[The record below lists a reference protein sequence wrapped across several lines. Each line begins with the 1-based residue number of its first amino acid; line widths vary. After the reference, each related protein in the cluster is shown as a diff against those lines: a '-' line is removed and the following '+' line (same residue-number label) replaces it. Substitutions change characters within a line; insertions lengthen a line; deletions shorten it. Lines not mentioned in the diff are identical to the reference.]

1 MAEQSLAITTSFAQ
15 QSLWLQ
21 HQIDPGRSAYHVV
34 AGVRLRGA
42 LDVPALTAALNAVAA
57 RHETLRTVFRLD
69 AGVPVQVI
77 GPVPPLTVPVVDVTA
92 QEVDALVQREIET
105 PFDLAAGP
113 LVRLR
118 LLRLAA
124 DHHVAVLVMHHIIT
138 DGESTAILLRELL
151 LHYAAEAS
159 GEPLELPE
167 LPIQYADFAVW
178 QRDLLGGA
186 RLDRLTDYWSGRLA
200 GAAPLALPRPED
212 GAERGPSA
220 GGLHEFTVPAS
231 LRARLEAAARDGDA
245 TLFMILLAGF
255 DALLG
260 RWCGQEDVTVLSPV
274 SGRSRPELEEIIG
287 YFVNPLLL
295 RADLSGDP
303 DARTVLARVRETCL
317 GAYDHEELPYE
328 QAANLIRG
336 PGTERERTAD
346 GRVMMVLQSPREENW
361 SPAGLEWEQIP
372 VGIGTAKAPLVLD
385 LRPGS
390 EVLHGVLEYD
400 SGLFDAA
407 TVAALGEDL
416 LAAWEW
422 LADLSSLPLSQ
433 VPGLKGPEEPA
444 RSAPEASS
452 PAPAA
457 VSPQAVAGAAAYV
470 APRTPLEEEV
480 ALIWGELLG
489 RERVGVHDNFFD
501 LGGQSLAAVRLTARL
516 REEFGI
522 GLAVRDLYANFTV
535 EEVAWRLLEALA
547 AEQADEAD
555 AGTGPA
561 AV

>member
-1 MAEQSLAITTSFAQ
+1 M
-15 QSLWLQ
+15 
-21 HQIDPGRSAYHVV
+21 V
-34 AGVRLRGA
+34 
-42 LDVPALTAALNAVAA
+42 
-57 RHETLRTVFRLD
+57 
-69 AGVPVQVI
+69 
-77 GPVPPLTVPVVDVTA
+77 
-92 QEVDALVQREIET
+92 
-105 PFDLAAGP
+105 
-113 LVRLR
+113 
-118 LLRLAA
+118 
-124 DHHVAVLVMHHIIT
+124 
-138 DGESTAILLRELL
+138 
-151 LHYAAEAS
+151 
-159 GEPLELPE
+159 
-167 LPIQYADFAVW
+167 
-178 QRDLLGGA
+178 
-186 RLDRLTDYWSGRLA
+186 
-200 GAAPLALPRPED
+200 
-212 GAERGPSA
+212 
-220 GGLHEFTVPAS
+220 
-231 LRARLEAAARDGDA
+231 
-245 TLFMILLAGF
+245 LLAGF
-255 DALLG
+255 DVLLG
-260 RWCGQEDVTVLSPV
+260 RWCGQEDMTVLSPV

-328 QAANLIRG
+328 QAANLIGG
-336 PGTERERTAD
+336 PGAERERTAD

-422 LADLSSLPLSQ
+422 LADLSPLPLSQ
-433 VPGLKGPEEPA
+433 VPGLKGPTEPA

-452 PAPAA
+452 PAPAV
-457 VSPQAVAGAAAYV
+457 VSPQAVGGPAAYV
-470 APRTPLEEEV
+470 APRTSLEEEV
-480 ALIWGELLG
+480 ALIWAELLG

-535 EEVAWRLLEALA
+535 EEVAWRLLEELA

>member
-34 AGVRLRGA
+34 AGIRLRGA

-77 GPVPPLTVPVVDVTA
+77 GPVAPLTVPVAEVTA
-92 QEVDALVQREIET
+92 DEVDALVQREVET

-118 LLRLAA
+118 LLRLAP

-138 DGESTAILLRELL
+138 DGESSAILLRELL
-151 LHYAAEAS
+151 LHYAAEVA
-159 GEPLELPE
+159 GEPLDLPE
-167 LPIQYADFAVW
+167 LAIQYADFAVW
-178 QRDLLGGA
+178 QRDLLSGA
-186 RLDRLTDYWSGRLA
+186 HLDRLTAYWSGRLA
-200 GAAPLALPRPED
+200 GAAPVNLPVR
-212 GAERGPSA
+212 AEARGGTQPPPSA
-220 GGLHEFTVPAS
+220 GALHEFTVPAG
-231 LRARLEAAARDGDA
+231 LAGRLEAAARKGDA

-260 RWCGQEDVTVLSPV
+260 RWCTQDDITVLSPV

-295 RADLSGDP
+295 RTDLSGDP
-303 DARTVLARVRETCL
+303 DAEEVLARVRETCL
-317 GAYDHEELPYE
+317 GAYDHEELPFE
-328 QAANLIRG
+328 QAANLLGG
-336 PGTERERTAD
+336 PGAERDRSAA
-346 GRVMMVLQSPREENW
+346 GQVMMVLQSAREENW

-385 LRPGS
+385 LRPGA
-390 EVLHGVLEYD
+390 EALHGVLEYD
-400 SGLFDAA
+400 SGLFDAD
-407 TVAALGEDL
+407 TVAALAKDL
-416 LAAWEW
+416 LAVWEW
-422 LADLSSLPLSQ
+422 LADRSALPLSA
-433 VPGLKGPEEPA
+433 VPGVTGPATRPA
-444 RSAPEASS
+444 QT
-452 PAPAA
+452 APAA
-457 VSPQAVAGAAAYV
+457 AATPQATGPAVYV
-470 APRTPLEEEV
+470 APRTPLEEAV
-480 ALIWGELLG
+480 ALIWAELLG

-522 GLAVRDLYANFTV
+522 GLAVRELYANFTV

-547 AEQADEAD
+547 AEEAEAAAAAD
-555 AGTGPA
+555 AGTGPS